1 MKKIVLR
8 RQNFTGVLLYLSLIL
23 SVLMLPVIVN
33 AGSGD
38 IISGP
43 YSLTIRG
50 GGQNDSASMGIDVR
64 ADYLNPLLNLHLFG
78 TYDQLDG
85 GSSIG
90 EVKNNRYGAGLAIS
104 HTYLGKANAFIGTS
118 FINELDE
125 TFGHAYVGGKLKV
138 SDNALISA
146 SYGVGFGDEKKI
158 IRNSSWLF
166 LAEAADWLKLGGVL
180 VANNGLKANLYY
192 YLTGPGDEN
201 ISGVDGEI
209 SYPVT
214 DSIIIGLRGSADL
227 TDKED
232 IDKNWQSYLF
242 LTYSFGTQKGSR
254 IDVALDKNNP
264 VEYPKIIRKNK
275 ARTVAAA
282 VSTLAIS
289 PTSADAFGCSS
300 DTVTFTAS
308 GGTPPY
314 SWSSD
319 GSSSNLTV
327 ISSTQ
332 AEWFDSSDDFC
343 SSGGT
348 VTVTL
353 TDSAGNSV
361 TATINVQSPE

>member
-1 MKKIVLR
+1 MKKIVSGR
-8 RQNFTGVLLYLSLIL
+8 DNFTGVLLYFSLIL
-23 SVLMLPVIVN
+23 SILMLPVIVN

-50 GGQNDSASMGIDVR
+50 GGQNDSASMGVDVR
-64 ADYLNPLLNLHLFG
+64 ADYLNPLLNLHVFG

-90 EVKNNRYGAGLAIS
+90 EVKNNRYGAGIAIS

-138 SDNALISA
+138 SDNALLSGT
-146 SYGVGFGDEKKI
+146 YGFGFGDEKKI
-158 IRNSSWLF
+158 IRNNSWLF
-166 LAEAADWLKLGGVL
+166 LAESADWLKLGGVL

-201 ISGVDGEI
+201 ISGLDGEI

-214 DSIIIGLRGSADL
+214 EAVIVGLRGSADL
-227 TDKED
+227 SDKED

-242 LTYSFGTQKGSR
+242 LTYSFGSQKGSR

-264 VEYPKIIRKNK
+264 VEYPRIIRRNK
-275 ARTVAAA
+275 ARTVAA

-289 PTSADAFGCSS
+289 PASTSAYGCST

-314 SWSSD
+314 SWSSN

-332 AEWFDSSDDFC
+332 AEWFDTSDDFC

-348 VTVTL
+348 VIVTL
-353 TDSAGNSV
+353 TDSAGDSV
-361 TATINVQSPE
+361 TATINVLLPE